1 MSKQQVPTIPLKLY
15 HDLEPLI
22 CDLKIIIDILLDQA
36 QDKLTARDRT
46 TLSGDEAER
55 IYFLVTLATDKSEE
69 LKKLYYSGEAS

>member
-22 CDLKIIIDILLDQA
+22 CDLKIIVDILFDQA
-36 QDKLTARDRT
+36 QDKLTTRGAI

-55 IYFLVTLATDKSEE
+55 IYFLAAMAADKGEE
-69 LKKLYYSGEAS
+69 LKKVYYSEETP